1 MSRTISQRELQSASD
16 EMMSA
21 LAHGESFIV
30 TRNGIPVAELTP
42 VLSRRYVN
50 REAVLRT
57 LLDTRSI
64 DPIRFRKDVD
74 RGIGQDPTPR
84 G

>member
-30 TRNGIPVAELTP
+30 TRNGIPVAELTSAQ
-42 VLSRRYVN
+42 SRRYVN
-50 REAVLRT
+50 KEAVLQT
-57 LLDTRSI
+57 LLGTRSI
-64 DPIRFRKDVD
+64 DPIQFRKDVD
-74 RGIGQDPTPR
+74 RPLNQDPSPR